1 MSESGAEATETLHA
15 AQDSA
20 VEQFGRVFGVGP
32 EPSRRLVSAGYTTVD
47 AVRALPE
54 PTLRALGIGE
64 ADVARIRASAEAQ
77 AAQPPDMGG
86 ATPSSSGARAPVD
99 GAKVLDRWMESVKRT
114 ERPKRRAVATS
125 GKDSR
130 DVLKKWV
137 DGDDRAMEAWI
148 QASEP
153 ARPTPPARPVAPPP
167 ESPPVAPLTPS
178 VGGEALTPVTP
189 LTPST
194 GLSAHLIER
203 EETVVR
209 WLTDLLDRVK
219 SDQFDPQ
226 SLLQEVQDLN
236 RQLYEERT
244 KRRQLDDELEHVK
257 RGSIAVI
264 KYVRSREAKTREQA
278 VQAKDAEIA
287 DLRLRLLGAGGNPGT
302 PDSELAPLER
312 DAAAGSFESP
322 GGHGE
327 GSAPRGEAVSRET
340 EQRLRDEYTQREQQ
354 YIERETELRRRIV
367 QLEGDVRGL
376 RSEAETVH
384 HREELLQNET
394 GNLSATVAQQL
405 KEAESRDRDLVRR
418 ENELRSK
425 FEEIRIAAEEL
436 ERKRTPLSFK
446 EKELGA
452 WEQQLNIRKQAMEI
466 EARRIEQARAEGEAV
481 GASVLRGE
489 ESKQL
494 EDLRAEISR
503 KEDDLKAR
511 ESFLVQQIE
520 ELKAL
525 QPGAAEAQAEEFR
538 VQIAADAA
546 VAKVRSGV
554 RRLDDLLFGGFPPGS
569 QILVNGPAHSGK
581 DVLARLFVAEGLKQG
596 IPALWVTTDKTY
608 TQIRDEMGV
617 LFPAYSMYEGKGLV
631 KYVDLYARSLG
642 VTQAEPGVRLLSSTD
657 KGVLDQLTQA
667 VNGYSLEFKD
677 KAPTYRLV
685 FESVSTVTA
694 YLDTSATFRFLQPF
708 QGRRKMDGASS
719 YYLLETGMHTES
731 DLQTLEHM
739 MDGSLNLKIDQL
751 KTFLSVRGITTDVQ
765 SRAWIGYT
773 FSKKSF
779 SLGSFSLD
787 HIR

>member
-1 MSESGAEATETLHA
+1 MSESGAEATEPPHA
-15 AQDSA
+15 TRDSA
-20 VEQFGRVFGVGP
+20 VEEFARVFGVGQ
-32 EPSRRLVSAGYTTVD
+32 EPSRRLVSAGYTTVE

-54 PTLRALGIGE
+54 PTLKALGLG
-64 ADVARIRASAEAQ
+64 APDVARIRANAEAQ
-77 AAQPPDMGG
+77 SAQPPEMGNG
-86 ATPSSSGARAPVD
+86 PGPMVRTPVD
-99 GAKVLDRWMESVKRT
+99 GAKVLDRWMESVKRSD
-114 ERPKRRAVATS
+114 RPKRRVVPLS

-148 QASEP
+148 QASEV
-153 ARPTPPARPVAPPP
+153 ARPTPPTRALPPAPEPPP
-167 ESPPVAPLTPS
+167 TPTPETGTGPETPTPVPALTPS
-178 VGGEALTPVTP
+178 SGP
-189 LTPST
+189 
-194 GLSAHLIER
+194 SAHIIER

-219 SDQFDPQ
+219 SDQFDPH

-264 KYVRSREAKTREQA
+264 KYVRGREAKTREQA
-278 VQAKDAEIA
+278 IQAKDAEIA
-287 DLRLRLLGAGGNPGT
+287 DLKLRLLTAGGHPGPEGEFSGADDEGPT
-302 PDSELAPLER
+302 APSGNRPEASGAPYGPGER
-312 DAAAGSFESP
+312 
-322 GGHGE
+322 
-327 GSAPRGEAVSRET
+327 VSRET
-340 EQRLRDEYTQREQQ
+340 EQKIRDEFTQREQQ

-367 QLEGDVRGL
+367 QLEGEVRGL
-376 RSEAETVH
+376 RSEADAVH
-384 HREELLQNET
+384 NREELLQHET

-405 KEAESRDRDLVRR
+405 KDAEARDRDLVRR

-436 ERKRTPLSFK
+436 ERKRAPLSFK

-452 WEQQLNIRKQAMEI
+452 WEQQLNIRKQAMDI
-466 EARRIEQARAEGEAV
+466 ESRRLEQARADGEGL
-481 GASVLRGE
+481 GSPKMRGE
-489 ESKQL
+489 EAKRL
-494 EDLRAEISR
+494 EDIQTEVNR
-503 KEDDLKAR
+503 KEEELRAR
-511 ESFLVQQIE
+511 ESFLVQQME
-520 ELKAL
+520 ELKTL
-525 QPGAAEAQAEEFR
+525 QSGAAEAQAEQFR
-538 VQIAADAA
+538 VEVASDAA

-569 QILVNGPAHSGK
+569 QILVNGPAHTGK
-581 DVLARLFVAEGLKQG
+581 DVLARLFIAEGLKQG
-596 IPALWVTTDKTY
+596 IPAIWVTTDKTY
-608 TQIRDEMGV
+608 TQIRDEMV
-617 LFPAYSMYEGKGLV
+617 ALVPSYSQFESKGLV
-631 KYVDLYARSLG
+631 RYVDLYARSLG
-642 VTQAEPGVRLLSSTD
+642 ITQAEPGVRLLSSTD

-667 VNGYSLEFKD
+667 VNSYSLEFKD

-708 QGRRKMDGASS
+708 QGRRKLDGASS

-739 MDGSLNLKIDQL
+739 MDGSVNLKIDQL
-751 KTFLSVRGITTDVQ
+751 KTFLSVRGIASDVQ

-773 FSKKSF
+773 FAKKSF